1 MTARGTLP
9 AMAELTSPEKAFYS
23 VAEVAELTRRPPG
36 MVRRWIFRRQIAAI
50 WLEDGTV
57 YVPLF
62 AVRERL
68 ARPPRVERALRGRT
82 RALRLA
88 GRCGGPGD
96 PLAGCG

>member
-1 MTARGTLP
+1 
-9 AMAELTSPEKAFYS
+9 MAELSSPEKAFYS

-68 ARPPRVERALRGRT
+68 ARPPRVERALRGRRT
-82 RALRLA
+82 APLLTA
-88 GRCGGPGD
+88 CSED
-96 PLAGCG
+96 PVDH

>member
-9 AMAELTSPEKAFYS
+9 AMAELSSPEKAFYS

-68 ARPPRVERALRGRT
+68 ARPPRVERALRGRGG
-82 RALRLA
+82 ALRLA
-88 GRCGGPGD
+88 AACSED
-96 PLAGCG
+96 PVDA